1 MERVCFL
8 RETDVHVLVAPFE
21 SLCKQSSGAAT
32 RMTCK
37 MRALQPIDP
46 RPFPP
51 LLSVSEEKIKGAKK
65 KKKEK
70 DNNKRKGKTSR
81 SRPSAPICPIPDAC
95 LDPATKIIANN
106 SATNGSDTVGL

>member
-65 KKKEK
+65 KKEGKRQQQK
-70 DNNKRKGKTSR
+70 KRKDKSLSPFCSDLPYTGRVPR
-81 SRPSAPICPIPDAC
+81 S
-95 LDPATKIIANN
+95 
-106 SATNGSDTVGL
+106 SDQDNCE